1 MLIFYKSKNIIKL
14 SLLLKNF
21 SQNKNRAKKK
31 KNRAKIS
38 FVYVSI
44 YRTFCPAEKYSLKDF
59 SFNLDEILNKIIFKV
74 M

>member
-1 MLIFYKSKNIIKL
+1 MLLLLFSCKSENTIKL

-21 SQNKNRAKKK
+21 SQNKNRAK
-31 KNRAKIS
+31 IS
-38 FVYVSI
+38 FVYICI
-44 YRTFCPAEKYSLKDF
+44 YRTFCPTEKYSLKDF